1 MTAPDPLAEA
11 TRLLGLPAQW
21 DNPIEITSAAT
32 ALALLG
38 IAPLLRELVEQQK
51 LANVIAAYQ
60 SPARDD
66 FLTVDE
72 QEDAA
77 VYVNGRVNDIV
88 YRLSGSETA

>member
-11 TRLLGLPAQW
+11 TRLLGLPAKW

-51 LANVIAAYQ
+51 LANVIAAFQ
-60 SPARDD
+60 SRAIRSDAD
-66 FLTVDE
+66 YEKALATVRGLLE
-72 QEDAA
+72 LPTE
-77 VYVNGRVNDIV
+77 
-88 YRLSGSETA
+88 EP